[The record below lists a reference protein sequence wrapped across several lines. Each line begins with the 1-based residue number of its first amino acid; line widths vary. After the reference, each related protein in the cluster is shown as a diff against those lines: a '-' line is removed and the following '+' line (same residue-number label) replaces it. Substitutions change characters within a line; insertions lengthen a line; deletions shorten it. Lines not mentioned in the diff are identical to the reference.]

1 MSMNGVNTEA
11 RRLVEAGL
19 SVIPI
24 RPDGTKRPAL
34 DAWKRYQRVRPDTR
48 TLATWFR
55 RGEGLAIIG
64 GVVSGH
70 VEILDFDAPEL
81 FTPWRALVEALCLG
95 LLDRLPWV
103 RTPTDGCHL
112 YYRCPTIQGNLKL
125 AQRLRPDG
133 RPETMIETRGE
144 GGYAIIPPSPP
155 RCHAL
160 RRPYM
165 LLRHDLAA
173 IPVISSEA
181 RTLLL
186 NAARAFNTHVGPAQ
200 VVTGHRTKSQSFMP
214 ESPEVRPGDAYNAR
228 TNWSPLLEAHGWT
241 LVGTRGEVRYWRR
254 PGKSEP
260 GASATTN
267 YGGSR
272 LLYVFSTNAPPF
284 EADTAYTLFATY
296 TLLEHRGDFTA
307 AAKALAAQGYGEPT
321 SRYRRP
327 PRDSWRG
334 AHGPLQ
340 GIPLA
345 VRYLE
350 REPFHG

>member
-1 MSMNGVNTEA
+1 MNDVNTEA

-34 DAWKRYQRVRPDTR
+34 DAWKRYQHIRPDPR

-64 GVVSGH
+64 GAVSGH

-81 FTPWRALVEALCLG
+81 FTPWYALVEACCPG
-95 LLDRLPWV
+95 LLDRLPLV
-103 RTPTDGCHL
+103 RTPSEGWHV
-112 YYRCPTIQGNLKL
+112 YYRCPTVRGNLKL
-125 AQRLRPDG
+125 AQRRRPDG
-133 RPETMIETRGE
+133 RPETLIETRGE

-160 RRPYM
+160 RRSYVLM
-165 LLRHDLAA
+165 RHDLAA
-173 IPVISSEA
+173 IPIITSEA
-181 RTLLL
+181 RSLLL
-186 NAARAFNTHVGPAQ
+186 SAAGAFNTHVPPAQ
-200 VVTGHRTKSQSFMP
+200 VVTGHRPRSQHSML
-214 ESPEVRPGDAYNAR
+214 ESSGVRPGDAYNWRAD
-228 TNWSPLLEAHGWT
+228 WSPLLEAHGWT
-241 LVGTRGEVRYWRR
+241 LVGRRGEVQYWRR
-254 PGKSEP
+254 PGKREP

-267 YGGSR
+267 YAGSR

-284 EADTAYTLFATY
+284 EADTAYTLFAAY
-296 TLLEHRGDFTA
+296 TLLEHRSDFTA

-327 PRDSWRG
+327 PRDAWRG

-345 VRYLE
+345 VRYLTCE
-350 REPFHG
+350 APHG